1 MVRTPSYDKN
11 GLKKGAWSREEDD
24 KLRAYV
30 QIYGHSNW
38 RQLPKFA
45 GLARCGKSCR
55 LRWLNYL
62 RPNLKHGNYTTEEE
76 ETIIKLHQEFGNR
89 WSLIAEK
96 LPGRT
101 DNEVKNY
108 WHSHLKKSLKS
119 NEMTPSELK
128 SKPSDNY
135 SFQGNLDESF
145 EYEKSENLGANSGDI
160 FPHILE
166 SSLARDNYLA
176 TTNAEEDGVP
186 PLVSHKEF
194 SGDFWSEPFLVEDS
208 LDTFKDEIWSGKGM
222 ALLLP
227 NFDGAYLF

>member
-1 MVRTPSYDKN
+1 
-11 GLKKGAWSREEDD
+11 
-24 KLRAYV
+24 
-30 QIYGHSNW
+30 
-38 RQLPKFA
+38 
-45 GLARCGKSCR
+45 
-55 LRWLNYL
+55 
-62 RPNLKHGNYTTEEE
+62 
-76 ETIIKLHQEFGNR
+76 
-89 WSLIAEK
+89 
-96 LPGRT
+96 
-101 DNEVKNY
+101 
-108 WHSHLKKSLKS
+108 
-119 NEMTPSELK
+119 MTPSELK